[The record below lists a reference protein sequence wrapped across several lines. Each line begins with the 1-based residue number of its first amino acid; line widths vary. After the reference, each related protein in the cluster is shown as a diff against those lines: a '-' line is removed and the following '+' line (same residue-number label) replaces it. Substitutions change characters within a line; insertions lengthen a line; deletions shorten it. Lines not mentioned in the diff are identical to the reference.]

1 MEFTCPVSLRTG
13 TTTVAPEQQHWSY
26 AEVHGGDSAGYTEY
40 NKMSRHYNF
49 LKTDGYIPF
58 DGSGNIKDF
67 QDIKLDYSSGDYP
80 ITQGEVHAGAL
91 VYLTNSP
98 RTGKIALDSSKTLVS
113 QKGLWDGAK
122 DGPGGAGD
130 GRQFWFTEYSYSSQ
144 ISDTLSGGVA
154 ACSTQDMVSWR
165 FEGIVIHYTNLSDM
179 VYGST
184 APLYLERP
192 KVQYNEPT
200 QLYVMWATM
209 DNANRSLA
217 MSAVA
222 TSPYE
227 DGPYMFRRSFYP
239 DGNETR
245 DQVTFL
251 NQEREGILGR
261 TFYLTVEFVQPQRVM
276 MPSWESAK
284 GRDGNINHRSNYHR
298 AFYDIGYDNFNDIY
312 NQRWRKEDIAYK
324 VICENK
330 ETGVQREVPP
340 GEYTVE
346 GFICED
352 PVERK
357 IVLGMGIAPEGL
369 DIIRSRFVSPD
380 NPENSWWRPTSVPN
394 VEAQAWSNNYRD
406 GYCGIRKLN
415 DDFVIGEAGRS
426 LDPAIDDFIPED
438 RSTCSNIADN
448 PVHESMAD
456 KLIGVL
462 EVVLTRRAK
471 FIALAQLTPD
481 YLDTTGALN
490 SFEGE
495 LESGDLI
502 SMIVEMGQFGFGY
515 GTEIKTTF
523 RAPIRDIFSTRSDH
537 RTRFS
542 QFIKNVN
549 DRGTYSLACVIDGIC
564 PVNFRDQLTEGHT

>member
-1 MEFTCPVSLRTG
+1 
-13 TTTVAPEQQHWSY
+13 
-26 AEVHGGDSAGYTEY
+26 
-40 NKMSRHYNF
+40 
-49 LKTDGYIPF
+49 
-58 DGSGNIKDF
+58 
-67 QDIKLDYSSGDYP
+67 
-80 ITQGEVHAGAL
+80 
-91 VYLTNSP
+91 
-98 RTGKIALDSSKTLVS
+98 
-113 QKGLWDGAK
+113 
-122 DGPGGAGD
+122 
-130 GRQFWFTEYSYSSQ
+130 
-144 ISDTLSGGVA
+144 
-154 ACSTQDMVSWR
+154 
-165 FEGIVIHYTNLSDM
+165 
-179 VYGST
+179 
-184 APLYLERP
+184 LERP

-200 QLYVMWATM
+200 QMYVMWATL
-209 DNANRSLA
+209 DNGNRSLA
-217 MSAVA
+217 MSAIA

-227 DGPYMFRRSFYP
+227 DGPYLFRRSFYP

-261 TFYLTVEFVQPQRVM
+261 TFYQNVEFLQPERVM

-284 GRDGNINHRSNYHR
+284 GKDGSINYRSNYHR
-298 AFYDIGYDNFNDIY
+298 AFYSIQYDNFNDIY
-312 NQRWRKEDIAYK
+312 NQRWRKEDIEYD
-324 VICENK
+324 VVCENK
-330 ETGVQREVPP
+330 ETGARRQVEAGVFT
-340 GEYTVE
+340 EE

-357 IVLGMGIAPEGL
+357 IVLGMGIAPEGR
-369 DIIRSRFVSPD
+369 DIIVSRFVSPD

-415 DDFVIGEAGRS
+415 DDFVIEDGKNS
-426 LDPAIDDFIPED
+426 SFDPALDDFIPED

-471 FIALAQLTPD
+471 FIALSELTYD
-481 YLDTTGALN
+481 YLDTTGALD

-515 GTEIKTTF
+515 GTKIKSTF
-523 RAPIRDIFSTRSDH
+523 RAQERSGFTTKSDH

-549 DRGTYSLACVIDGIC
+549 DRGTYSLACVIDGVC
-564 PVNFRDQLTEGHT
+564 PVNFRDQLTQGHT